1 MPAKVD
7 PAFHGWDDF
16 YTEVFAV
23 ADALWRSH
31 KYLIAGEIAIAS
43 DGTTSGEIL
52 PKLRET
58 LKTYSAHPA
67 VVELGLT
74 EGVALLIS
82 EIDRMLRPYDKPP
95 WRP

>member
-1 MPAKVD
+1 MPAKAD

-16 YTEVFAV
+16 YAEVFAV

-31 KYLIAGEIAIAS
+31 NYLVAGEIAIAT

-58 LKTYSAHPA
+58 LKTYGTHPA
-67 VVELGLT
+67 VAELGLT
-74 EGVALLIS
+74 DRVALLLS
-82 EIDRMLRPYDKPP
+82 EIDRMLEPYEKPP
-95 WRP
+95 PRP